1 MIIKDMFQ
9 KDIERDIRG
18 VIKVAQQD
26 EGNIYQELD
35 EYVVTREL
43 QKHLS
48 KFYENYQ
55 KGINGVTDKMGVWI
69 SGFFGSGKSHFLKIL
84 AYLLENKKV
93 KGKQAID
100 FFQEKVQDPLVY
112 ANMQRTADVGT
123 EVILFNIDSKGSL
136 DNKLKEDAILRVF
149 MKVFYEHRG
158 YYGDI
163 PGVAEMEKYLD
174 KQGVYE
180 AFKAEFKSLAGES
193 WEERRNSF
201 YFDADFVI
209 GALTKVTDMTEESAR
224 NWFENGVN
232 NFEIS
237 IEKFAKDVN
246 EYINSK
252 GENFHLIFLVD
263 EIGQYIGD
271 NRSLM
276 LNLQTVAEDLG
287 THCKGKV
294 WIMVT
299 SQESIDS
306 IIKVKGD
313 DFSRIQGRFDT
324 RLSLSSISVDEVI
337 KKRILLKKDFAND
350 KLKVLYPEKSAIL
363 KNLISFRESTADLR
377 GYDNEQEFADVY
389 PFIPYQFKLLQNVFE
404 QVRKHGSSGKHL
416 SEGER
421 SMLSAFKEAGLHY
434 KNAEE
439 GTLIPFYAFY
449 DTIKEFLNPSISRVI
464 EGAYENPALKDDDF
478 NIDLLKVLF
487 MIKYVKELPANLD
500 NIATLMVTH
509 IDEDKLQLKEKIKVS
524 LRKLIS
530 QTLVQKNGDNFIFL
544 TDDEQD
550 INREIK
556 SLNIDE
562 DIVKRELANYI
573 FQDLYDEKRFRY
585 SSEYSFT
592 YNQKMDE
599 KNYGN
604 QTSNI
609 GMQILSP
616 LSDHYHKSEQ
626 ELMMMTSGNGEMII
640 KLGGNEAYIEEIGEA
655 LRIEEFRKKTNITQL
670 PENIQNIFN
679 NKQAEVRERRRR
691 VRELLEE
698 AIKDS
703 AFFINGDKADIKGST
718 VREKVNAAFTMLVDN
733 VYTKLSYVK
742 EHLDNERAL
751 ISILASNDEQ
761 LSFEETLKVNPN
773 ELAQREVSDFIS
785 LQDDLKKQ
793 IRIKILFDRFGDKPY
808 GWKTLD
814 IAGIIAQLLKEQR
827 IRIRYNAE
835 YLEPEDNVN
844 TLVTIFTKTQEA
856 DKAIVFKRVKVDEKL
871 IKTAKS
877 ICKDVFN
884 KTDLADDEDGL
895 LKDIRLLVEKQ
906 IDEIKGYKARYE
918 GRKYP
923 GMSLL
928 DKGLKYFEQFHSGL
942 DNVSYFNKLK
952 ELEDDLLDWEEDIVY
967 VKSFFG
973 TDQKK
978 IFDDGLAT
986 IRKYDESKSYL
997 IGAEVEGVINK
1008 LQSIL
1013 QDPIP
1018 YKKIK
1023 DIPELIHAM
1032 DEQINNVLNEKR
1044 ENAHK
1049 KLKVDSDY
1057 LSLLTSQYG
1066 VSNETKERVNRY
1078 YQELKANVDTF
1089 TDIYKVDATVSQS
1102 TSFKEKMEGYIGQ
1115 EIAEWRRKKEEGER
1129 NRPDAE
1135 VVDPPVSPV
1144 TPVIQKQP
1152 VKVTKLVNVKTLTT
1166 EDDVDK
1172 YINALSSK
1180 LKQIIKE
1187 NKQIEFVE

>member
-18 VIKVAQQD
+18 VIKVAQTD
-26 EGNIYQELD
+26 ENNIYQELD

-43 QKHLS
+43 NKHLS

-55 KGINGVTDKMGVWI
+55 KGIDGATDKMGVWI

-93 KGKQAID
+93 KDKQAID
-100 FFQEKVQDPLVY
+100 FFQDKLQDPLIL
-112 ANMQRTADVGT
+112 ANMNRTADVET
-123 EVILFNIDSKGSL
+123 EVILFNIDSKASL
-136 DNKLKEDAILRVF
+136 DSKSKEDAILRVF

-174 KQGVYE
+174 KKGVYE
-180 AFKAEFKSLAGES
+180 AFRDEFKALSGEE
-193 WEERRNSF
+193 WVDRRNTF
-201 YFDADFVI
+201 YFDADYVI

-237 IEKFAKDVN
+237 IEKFAKDVKD
-246 EYINSK
+246 YIEQK
-252 GENFHLIFLVD
+252 GKNFHLVFLVD
-263 EIGQYIGD
+263 EIGQFIGD
-271 NRSLM
+271 SRNLM

-287 THCKGKV
+287 TYCQGKV

-306 IIKVKGD
+306 IVKVKGD

-337 KKRILLKKDFAND
+337 KKRILLKREFAND
-350 KLKVLYPEKSAIL
+350 KLKLIFPDKSAIL
-363 KNLISFRESTADLR
+363 KNIISFRESTADLR

-404 QVRKHGSSGKHL
+404 QVRRHGSSGKHL

-421 SMLSAFKEAGLHY
+421 SMLSAFKEAGLQY
-434 KNAEE
+434 KDAEE

-449 DTIKEFLNPSISRVI
+449 DTIKEFLNPSVSRVI
-464 EGAYENPALKDDDF
+464 EGAYDNPALKDEDF
-478 NIDLLKVLF
+478 NMDLLKVLF

-500 NIATLMVTH
+500 NIATLMVTN

-524 LRKLIS
+524 LRKLIF
-530 QTLVQKNGDNFIFL
+530 QTLVQKNGDNYIFL

-550 INREIK
+550 INRDIK

-585 SSEYSFT
+585 NSEYSFA

-626 ELMMMTSGNGEMII
+626 ELMMMTSGNGEMLI

-655 LRIEEFRKKTNITQL
+655 LRIEEFRKKTNVTQL
-670 PENIQNIFN
+670 PENIQNILN

-703 AFFINGDKADIKGST
+703 AFFINGDKAEVKGAS
-718 VREKVNAAFTMLVDN
+718 VREKVNAAFKMLVDN

-742 EHLDNERAL
+742 EHLENERGL
-751 ISILASNDEQ
+751 IYILATSDEQ
-761 LSFEETLKVNPN
+761 LSFEGTLKVNPN
-773 ELAQREVSDFIS
+773 ELAKREVYDFIS

-793 IRIKILFDRFGDKPY
+793 VRVKILFDRFDDKPY

-814 IAGIIAQLLKEQR
+814 IAGIVAELLKEQR
-827 IRIRYNAE
+827 IRVRYNAE

-856 DKAIVFKRVKVDEKL
+856 DKAIVLKRVKVDEKL

-895 LKDIRLLVEKQ
+895 LKEIRLLVEKQ

-923 GMSLL
+923 GITLL
-928 DKGLKYFEQFHSGL
+928 DKGLEYFEQFHSGL

-967 VKSFFG
+967 VKSFFS

-978 IFDDGLAT
+978 IFDDGLAAL
-986 IRKYDESKSYL
+986 RKYDENKSYL
-997 IGAEVEGVINK
+997 AGEEVEGVIKN
-1008 LQSIL
+1008 LQSII

-1023 DIPELIHAM
+1023 DIPELIHKLE
-1032 DEQINNVLNEKR
+1032 EQINNVLNEKR
-1044 ENAHK
+1044 ANAHK
-1049 KLKVDSDY
+1049 KLKEDSDY

-1066 VSNETKERVNRY
+1066 VSNETKDRVNRY
-1078 YQELKANVDTF
+1078 YQELNGNVDAF
-1089 TDIYKVDATVSQS
+1089 TDIFKVDATVSQS
-1102 TSFKEKMEGYIGQ
+1102 TSYKEKMEAYIDR
-1115 EIAEWRRKKEEGER
+1115 EIEEWKRKKREKPGG
-1129 NRPDAE
+1129 E
-1135 VVDPPVSPV
+1135 VVDPPIKP
-1144 TPVIQKQP
+1144 TIQKQP
-1152 VKVTKLVNVKTLTT
+1152 VKVSKLVDLKTLTT
-1166 EDDVDK
+1166 EDEVDV
-1172 YINALSSK
+1172 YISTLSTK

-1187 NKQIEFVE
+1187 NKQIEIIE

>member
-26 EGNIYQELD
+26 EENIYQELD

-84 AYLLENKKV
+84 AYLLENKEIN
-93 KGKQAID
+93 GKQAID
-100 FFQEKVQDPLVY
+100 FFQDKVQDPLVY
-112 ANMQRTADVGT
+112 ANMQRTADVET

-136 DNKLKEDAILRVF
+136 DNKSKEDAILRVF

-174 KQGVYE
+174 KQGVYG
-180 AFKAEFKSLAGES
+180 AFKEEFKVLAGES

-246 EYINSK
+246 EYIQSK
-252 GENFHLIFLVD
+252 ERNFHLIFLVD

-271 NRSLM
+271 NRNLM

-377 GYDNEQEFADVY
+377 GYDNDQEFADVY
-389 PFIPYQFKLLQNVFE
+389 PFMPYQFKLLQNVFE

-421 SMLSAFKEAGLHY
+421 SMLSAFKEAGLQY

-439 GTLIPFYAFY
+439 GALIPFYAFY
-449 DTIKEFLNPSISRVI
+449 DTIKEFLNPTISRVI

-478 NIDLLKVLF
+478 NVDLLKVLF

-530 QTLVQKNGDNFIFL
+530 QTLVQKNGDNYIFL

-585 SSEYSFT
+585 DSEYSFT

-626 ELMMMTSGNGEMII
+626 ELMMMTSGNGELII

-670 PENIQNIFN
+670 AENIQNILN

-698 AIKDS
+698 AIKNS
-703 AFFINGDKADIKGST
+703 EFFINGDKVDIKGST
-718 VREKVNAAFTMLVDN
+718 VREKMNAAFTLLVDN

-742 EHLDNERAL
+742 EHLENEREL
-751 ISILASNDEQ
+751 ISILAANEEQ
-761 LSFEETLKVNPN
+761 LSFGDTIKDPN
-773 ELAQREVSDFIS
+773 DLAKREVSEFIS

-793 IRIKILFDRFGDKPY
+793 VRVKILFERFGDKPY

-814 IAGIIAQLLKEQR
+814 IAGMVAQLLKEQR
-827 IRIRYNAE
+827 IRIRFNSE
-835 YLEPEDNVN
+835 YLEPEDSVN
-844 TLVTIFTKTQEA
+844 TLITIFTKTQEA
-856 DKAIVFKRVKVDEKL
+856 DRAIVLKRVKVDEKL
-871 IKTAKS
+871 IKIAKN
-877 ICKDVFN
+877 ICSDVFK

-895 LKDIRLLVEKQ
+895 LKDIRQLVEKQ
-906 IDEIKGYKARYE
+906 IDEIKSYKARYE

-928 DKGLKYFEQFHSGL
+928 DKGLAYFGEFDNRL
-942 DNVSYFNKLK
+942 DNVSYFKKLK

-978 IFDDGLAT
+978 IFDDGLTA
-986 IRKYDESKSYL
+986 IRKYDENKSYL
-997 IGAEVEGVINK
+997 IGAEVEEAIKK

-1032 DEQINNVLNEKR
+1032 EEQINTVLNEKR
-1044 ENAHK
+1044 ANAHK
-1049 KLKVDSDY
+1049 KLKEDSDY

-1066 VSNETKERVNRY
+1066 VSNDTKERVNRY
-1078 YQELKANVDTF
+1078 YQELNTNVDTF
-1089 TDIYKVDATVSQS
+1089 TDIFKVDATVSQS
-1102 TSFKEKMEGYIGQ
+1102 SSFKEKMEGHIER
-1115 EIAEWRRKKEEGER
+1115 EISEWQRKKGEEQQM
-1129 NRPDAE
+1129 RPGE

-1144 TPVIQKQP
+1144 APIIQKQP
-1152 VKVTKLVNVKTLTT
+1152 VKVTKLVNVKTLAT

>member
-26 EGNIYQELD
+26 EDNIYQELD

-84 AYLLENKKV
+84 AYLLENNKV

-100 FFQEKVQDPLVY
+100 FFQDKVQDPLVY
-112 ANMQRTADVGT
+112 ANMLRTADVET

-136 DNKLKEDAILRVF
+136 DNKSKEDAILRVF

-180 AFKAEFKSLAGES
+180 AFKAEFKSLAGEA

-209 GALTKVTDMTEESAR
+209 GALTKVTDMTEDSAR

-252 GENFHLIFLVD
+252 GRNFHLIFLVD

-337 KKRILLKKDFAND
+337 KKRILLKKEFVND
-350 KLKVLYPEKSAIL
+350 KLRLFYPEKSAIL
-363 KNLISFRESTADLR
+363 KNLISFRDSTADLR
-377 GYDNEQEFADVY
+377 GYDNAQEFAEVY

-421 SMLSAFKEAGLHY
+421 SMLSAFKEAGLQY
-434 KNAEE
+434 KSSLE

-478 NIDLLKVLF
+478 NMDLLKVLF

-509 IDEDKLQLKEKIKVS
+509 IDEDKLQLKEKIKAS

-530 QTLVQKNGDNFIFL
+530 QTLVQKNGENYIFL

-585 SSEYSFT
+585 SGDYSFT

-609 GMQILSP
+609 GIQVLSP
-616 LSDHYHKSEQ
+616 LSDHFQKSEQ
-626 ELMMMTSGNGEMII
+626 ELMMMTQGNGEMII
-640 KLGGNEAYIEEIGEA
+640 KLGSSDAYIEEIEEA

-670 PENIQNIFN
+670 PENIQNILN

-691 VRELLEE
+691 VRELLED

-703 AFFINGDKADIKGST
+703 SFFINGDKVDIKGST
-718 VREKVNAAFTMLVDN
+718 VREKINAAFNLLVEN
-733 VYTKLSYVK
+733 VYTMLGYVK
-742 EHLDNERAL
+742 EHLENERDL

-761 LSFEETLKVNPN
+761 LSFADTLKTDPN
-773 ELAQREVSDFIS
+773 ELAKQKINEFIS

-793 IRIKILFDRFGDKPY
+793 VRVKILYDRFTDKPY
-808 GWKTLD
+808 GWKQLD
-814 IAGIIAQLLKEQR
+814 IAGLIARLLKEQR

-835 YLEPEDNVN
+835 YLEPEENVN
-844 TLVTIFTKTQEA
+844 TLVTIFTKIPEA
-856 DKAIVFKRVKVDEKL
+856 DKAIVLKRVKVDEKL

-895 LKDIRLLVEKQ
+895 LRDIKVLVAKQ
-906 IDEIKGYKARYE
+906 IQEIKGFKVLYE

-928 DKGLKYFEQFHSGL
+928 DKGLEYFGEFNNGL
-942 DNVSYFNKLK
+942 DNVSYFTKLK

-978 IFDDGLAT
+978 IFDDGLAALNNYEEN
-986 IRKYDESKSYL
+986 KAYL
-997 IGAEVEGVINK
+997 YGEEIDSAMNRLNAIVE
-1008 LQSIL
+1008 
-1013 QDPIP
+1013 DPIP

-1023 DIPELIHAM
+1023 DIPELIHVM
-1032 DEQINNVLNEKR
+1032 DEQIKEVLNEKKD
-1044 ENAHK
+1044 NART
-1049 KLKVDSDY
+1049 KLKEDHDY

-1066 VSNETKERVNRY
+1066 VSNEAKEKVENY
-1078 YQELKANVDTF
+1078 YENLNASVGTF
-1089 TDIYKVDATVSQS
+1089 SDIYKVDATVSQS
-1102 TSFKEKMEGYIGQ
+1102 TTFKERMERDIQ
-1115 EIAEWRRKKEEGER
+1115 REIAEWQRKKEEER
-1129 NRPDAE
+1129 KRSGGG
-1135 VVDPPVSPV
+1135 VVVEPVAPP
-1144 TPVIQKQP
+1144 IQRQIKT
-1152 VKVTKLVNVKTLTT
+1152 VKVSQLVTVKTLKT
-1166 EDDVDK
+1166 EAEVDS
-1172 YINALSSK
+1172 YIQNLSSK

-1187 NKQIEFVE
+1187 NKQIEFIE